1 MLDVGLNRRIAAG
14 RRRSDH
20 LLMRDAPYIR
30 NRRVERV
37 LNPSEGKT
45 LGTAKAEAGRMTE
58 IV

>member
-30 NRRVERV
+30 NRHVERV
-37 LNPSEGKT
+37 LNPSRKEKHWGQRK
-45 LGTAKAEAGRMTE
+45 LKRGE
-58 IV
+58 